1 MNFELTEEQRLVKE
15 MIREF
20 AKNEVEPRAKSLEE
34 KSEFPEEIMNKLAD
48 LGILG
53 MSVPQEFGGIK
64 TDFLSNI
71 VTIEEISRV
80 LPSLAVI
87 ISVHCSLFCY
97 SVNKYGT
104 SAQKKKYLPRAA
116 AGEILGAFS
125 LTEPGAGS
133 DVTGIQT
140 TARKKGDQYILNGTK
155 AWVTNGNNARAFI
168 LFAQTEK
175 DQTSQKLSAFIL
187 DRDTPGFQV
196 SKIEKKMGLHASPTA
211 EIVLDNCS
219 LPQENLLGEEGMGA
233 KIALHCLDVS
243 RIGIAAQ
250 AVGLA
255 QRALDESI
263 FYSRQ
268 RQAFDQNISDF
279 QAIQF
284 MIADMSTLL
293 EASRWLTYKAA
304 TLFDK
309 GKPFTREAAQAK
321 LFSTEA
327 ANKIVYSSLQ
337 IHGGYGYSREFLIEQ
352 LYRDA
357 RVLTLYEGT
366 SEIQRIVISRSLL
379 QGK

>member
-34 KSEFPEEIMNKLAD
+34 KSEFPEEIMNKLSD

-155 AWVTNGNNARAFI
+155 AWVTNGNNAQAFI

-175 DQTSQKLSAFIL
+175 DQTSQKLSVFIL

-309 GKPFTREAAQAK
+309 EKPFTREAAQAK